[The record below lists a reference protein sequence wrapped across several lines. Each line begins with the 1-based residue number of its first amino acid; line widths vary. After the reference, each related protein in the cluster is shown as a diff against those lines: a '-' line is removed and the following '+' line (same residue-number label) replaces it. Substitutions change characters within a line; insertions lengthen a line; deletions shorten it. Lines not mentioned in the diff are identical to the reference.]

1 MQLFTHK
8 VEGGKQR
15 CRRNTPGGN
24 DIAGPDD
31 KSAEQRPIVGAKA
44 CYEKFHNVGGVLGS
58 TRIARRRGGLAL
70 AASDLDI
77 RHLG

>member
-1 MQLFTHK
+1 MEGFTHK

-31 KSAEQRPIVGAKA
+31 KTAEQSAIVDVKA
-44 CYEKFHNVGGVLGS
+44 GYEKFHNVGGVLGS
-58 TRIARRRGGLAL
+58 THIARRRGGLAL